1 MDGNRPRLIP
11 LILLVLAVVII
22 ATAILFCGSDTFSQS
37 AATVV
42 AIAKMEVGAP
52 PADFQFAR
60 TGQGSESR
68 WTVVS
73 DPTSFGGQVIEQS
86 STDRT
91 DYRFPLAI
99 FNSIVAKNVDV
110 SISFKSVAGR
120 VDQAGGIAVRVL
132 DADNYYVVRANALED
147 NVRFYRLV
155 KGRREQID
163 GASSKRTAND
173 SPLSLTAK
181 FYSRPPIRPST
192 AWEKLRSGQSLT
204 ASRASTRSRL
214 MYCPST
220 GSADDIQHEFLRP
233 GPDHKRT

>member
-68 WTVVS
+68 WSVVS

-163 GASSKRTAND
+163 GANTKVAGNVWHTLGLKADGERFTIKFDGKILFTTSDKTFDGVGKVALWTKSD
-173 SPLSLTAK
+173 S
-181 FYSRPPIRPST
+181 I
-192 AWEKLRSGQSLT
+192 
-204 ASRASTRSRL
+204 TRFDQISIDVL
-214 MYCPST
+214 P
-220 GSADDIQHEFLRP
+220 
-233 GPDHKRT
+233 

>member
-11 LILLVLAVVII
+11 LVPLVLAVVIV
-22 ATAILFCGSDTFSQS
+22 ATAILFCGSDGFSQS

-42 AIAKMEVGAP
+42 AIAKMDVGAP

-163 GASSKRTAND
+163 GANTKVAGNVWHKLGLKADGERFTIKFDGKILFTTSDKTFAGAGKIALWTKAD
-173 SPLSLTAK
+173 S
-181 FYSRPPIRPST
+181 I
-192 AWEKLRSGQSLT
+192 
-204 ASRASTRSRL
+204 TRFDQISIEVL
-214 MYCPST
+214 P
-220 GSADDIQHEFLRP
+220 
-233 GPDHKRT
+233 